1 MCNAIFHLTAFSV
14 RYSIWIG
21 WGIHTIHTERIPS
34 LFVSS
39 TQHVGKNR
47 TQATRMLSVSH
58 IYDDKCDI
66 YIYIS
71 IPLDGSCTL
80 ASMRLSIYVYAY
92 MSVSV
97 RRCVCVCVCMRKMCF
112 FGETLSDKNDS
123 GFSESQSLYMLHQLH
138 RVFAT
143 RTTIR
148 YMLQPKR
155 SKENEYTAKLF

>member
-66 YIYIS
+66 YIYIF
-71 IPLDGSCTL
+71 
-80 ASMRLSIYVYAY
+80 LSHWMDRVHWQ
-92 MSVSV
+92 V
-97 RRCVCVCVCMRKMCF
+97 CVCLYMYMHIWVCLCDGVCVCMRKMCF